1 MAELIR
7 VSCFFTNL
15 TQAADEG
22 SGKEVWQGIQHEI
35 SSLHHTVEWLQS
47 EIQRKQDGFRSEMEA
62 LSKKLGDAI
71 CIPPKEICV

>member
-1 MAELIR
+1 MFYGIAI
-7 VSCFFTNL
+7 
-15 TQAADEG
+15 TQAADDG
-22 SGKEVWQGIQHEI
+22 SGKEVWHDIQNEI
-35 SSLHHTVEWLQS
+35 SSLQGTVEWLQS